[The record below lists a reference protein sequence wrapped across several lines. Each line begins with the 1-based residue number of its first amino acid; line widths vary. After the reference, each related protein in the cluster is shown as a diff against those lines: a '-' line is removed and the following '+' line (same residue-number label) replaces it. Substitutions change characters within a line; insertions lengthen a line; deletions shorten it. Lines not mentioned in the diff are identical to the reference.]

1 MRNLAAGN
9 KVNFTVFTI
18 IVIVIMLIL
27 AGAVILVLS
36 NAKEDHEISSSTA
49 IYDNNYNYIELE
61 NTAVVSKKWNGNYY
75 LKENETKK
83 EYNLGKYSVAFDKS
97 RNALSLFGDF
107 YQVSEGGNVAKITDY
122 TAINGT
128 NECKFYKIEDRKYL
142 IIAPNIENSTGSFS
156 TKNYLIVIVDRLGN
170 AQLLNNEID
179 AKTIN
184 EMVISTSDFDF
195 DVANEKLTYKTEEA
209 SINLKKILGSTN
221 EYVHIEKEKDEEKN
235 EEKDTQIADNNGG
248 QTINNSSTVNN
259 NSSTTIVNGGSG
271 GTTKVDTTWVD
282 RLNNW
287 IKDVAAGFDSIYNGN
302 SGKKDDSTLA
312 RSIKLNSLNS
322 GVTYVDVN
330 YAVTDPESK
339 YNVVYLRVSGDDIEP
354 YNIALNKQETSY
366 RITGL
371 QPTSNYYIDIGYRTV
386 YSDSKVDEKIE
397 DTLTTRTKAPVES
410 IAITKVSTSKI
421 YYNVKLDSEFVYD
434 SGVKLVVYANNSYV
448 AEQEIILNDD
458 ALAKAANGGLT
469 GSFNIPNGYKTQN
482 GSVKIELQNLNYNG
496 QEINKYLSAKIIN
509 Y

>member
-1 MRNLAAGN
+1 M
-9 KVNFTVFTI
+9 
-18 IVIVIMLIL
+18 
-27 AGAVILVLS
+27 
-36 NAKEDHEISSSTA
+36 
-49 IYDNNYNYIELE
+49 
-61 NTAVVSKKWNGNYY
+61 
-75 LKENETKK
+75 
-83 EYNLGKYSVAFDKS
+83 
-97 RNALSLFGDF
+97 
-107 YQVSEGGNVAKITDY
+107 AKITDY

-434 SGVKLVVYANNSYV
+434 SGVKLVVYANNSDV